1 MRIFR
6 KMALAAIAFAGV
18 ALASCEDT
26 KSYAELLTDETHYVN
41 AYLANHRVVA
51 EIPAD
56 TVFVTRRGLAEQAY
70 LNNGGTVE
78 DDDYENSINKIMKNL
93 AADASKDAP
102 YYRLDEDGNMYMQ
115 VLDAGTKGNKVKA
128 DEQIYFRFTRWSLY
142 NYSGGELSGGAGN
155 ENDLSFANTWFRY
168 GNYQLQTSSQWGSG
182 IQYPLSLLPVDC
194 EVNIVIKSQLGL
206 TSEIAE
212 VVPFL
217 YHIRYYR
224 PKI

>member
-1 MRIFR
+1 MI
-6 KMALAAIAFAGV
+6 LGLAFAGV
-18 ALASCEDT
+18 LQSCESG
-26 KSYAELLTDETHYVN
+26 KSYSELLNEENMAVN
-41 AYLANHRVVA
+41 RFLADQWVIPG
-51 EIPAD
+51 IPAD
-56 TVFVTRRGLAEQAY
+56 TVFEVGPE
-70 LNNGGTVE
+70 
-78 DDDYENSINKIMKNL
+78 
-93 AADASKDAP
+93 AP
-102 YYRLDEDGNMYMQ
+102 YYMLDDEGNIYMQ